1 MSIAYQVLG
10 EPGADNAIFVRIT
23 GRQGLYRILFDCG
36 EGCPQALALRDVLGT
51 DALCFSHL
59 HMDHIGGFDTFFRA
73 TYTRPGRPM
82 RVYGPPETCEIM
94 HHRFRGFL
102 WNLYAH
108 DPGVWYVSDVHP
120 DRVSRLRFET
130 HEAFAVAHPAGER
143 PISDGVV
150 IVEPGFSIQAL
161 LMNHQ
166 TPSLAYILR
175 EQPRLNVAP
184 ERLVSLGLPAGRWL
198 EALKYPPEGS
208 DEIEVAGERYP
219 LAELRAALVVE
230 RPGDSLA
237 YLTDFLLD
245 DDAMARLVPALEG
258 VGTIVCESQ
267 YLDAD
272 IELARRHHH
281 MTASQAARLA
291 RAAGAGELILFH
303 LSDRYRPDTWLAM
316 LTEARAVFP
325 NTRFPAHWAL
335 DE

>member
-10 EPGADNAIFVRIT
+10 EPGADNAVFARIT
-23 GRQGLYRILFDCG
+23 GRQGLYRVLFDCG
-36 EGCPQALALRDVLGT
+36 DGCAQALAFRDVLGT

-59 HMDHIGGFDTFFRA
+59 HMDHVGGFDTFFRA
-73 TYTRPGRPM
+73 TYTRPSKPM
-82 RVYGPPETCEIM
+82 AVYGPPETGAIM

-102 WNLYAH
+102 WNLYEH

-120 DRVSRLRFET
+120 DRISRLRFET
-130 HEAFAVAHPAGER
+130 HEAFAEAHPAGESLA
-143 PISDGVV
+143 SDGVV
-150 IVEPGFSIQAL
+150 IAEPGFTVQAL

-166 TPSLAYILR
+166 TPSLAYIVR

-184 ERLVSLGLPAGRWL
+184 ERLAELGLPAGRWL
-198 EALKYPPEGS
+198 EELKYPPEGV
-208 DEIEVAGERYP
+208 DEIEVAGERYT

-245 DDAMARLVPALEG
+245 EEALERLVPALQG

-272 IELARRHHH
+272 VELARRHHH
-281 MTASQAARLA
+281 MTASQAAALA
-291 RAAGAGELILFH
+291 RTAHAGELVLFH
-303 LSDRYRPDTWLAM
+303 LSDRYRRDDWVAM
-316 LTEARAVFP
+316 LAEARAIFP
-325 NTRFPAHWAL
+325 NTRFPTHWGLGA
-335 DE
+335 